1 MTTWRASGRGAAMH
15 RIAQRA
21 FAPGVGRHLLVPLL
35 STACFYAIAYFTCWA
50 AFGIKIVESRVPY
63 DFALNLALA
72 YLVFW
77 VSRRVWP
84 FLLLQGLYFA
94 IFYVASALKIAM
106 LGRPIMPEDGHN
118 LSALV
123 SILGWVG
130 WVAVALPFALLVGL
144 FLFNLKFR
152 ARPAQASWALLI
164 ALPLGAFSDASPL
177 SNSLDTFFGNT
188 PWDQRENFIWRGGA
202 LHLTQESLR
211 TLAQR
216 HDPPSATEVAAA
228 IARRAAAAP
237 ELTSLPPL
245 GVGHRRNLHIILE
258 ESFWD
263 PTVLTAAGYSEDP
276 IDPRF
281 RDLWRQSGFTYGL
294 SPAFGGQTANAEF
307 EVLCG
312 FPVNKIAVKFEFG
325 LDRDAPCLPRLLRD
339 AGFRTVA
346 SHPNVPGFWNRY
358 TAYERLGFETFW
370 SAGDM
375 DLSDSNGPFLADRSL
390 HKQVAAKL
398 AATAD
403 ARPVFDYIITIDG
416 HWMYDPSDARPP
428 VIQSR
433 SGIKEVGDYANM
445 LHYKSRQM
453 MDAVEAIRR
462 DDPDSV
468 IVVFG
473 DHLPMLGRK
482 FAGYVESGL
491 LPDNFGAFTASQ
503 YDFSA
508 GTPLLVID
516 GQNGPLALGRFPM
529 YRLPSLIMRLLGE
542 DRATIFDLAAVPAV
556 TLPRPLPDVMLAYD
570 SAMQAD
576 LCKSAEQTE
585 LCRAAAAWLK
595 DVLLIDE
602 DIFAGEQHAL
612 KMLPPAPSASAIAQ
626 NPRTFREAATH

>member
-1 MTTWRASGRGAAMH
+1 MTMRRSSGRGAAI
-15 RIAQRA
+15 RRNAQRA
-21 FAPGVGRHLLVPLL
+21 FGHGVGRHLLVPLL
-35 STACFYAIAYFTCWA
+35 STAVFYAIAYFTCWA

-63 DFALNLALA
+63 DVALNLALA

-84 FLLLQGLYFA
+84 FLLLQALYFA
-94 IFYVASALKIAM
+94 IFYVGSSLKIAM
-106 LGRPIMPEDGHN
+106 LGRPIMPEDVHN

-130 WVAVALPFALLVGL
+130 WLAVALPIALLAGL

-152 ARPAQASWALLI
+152 ARPAQASWALLV
-164 ALPLGAFSDASPL
+164 ALPLGAFSDASPI

-202 LHLTQESLR
+202 VHLAQESLR
-211 TLAQR
+211 SLAMR
-216 HDPPSATEVAAA
+216 HDPPSATDVAAA

-237 ELTSLPPL
+237 EPAAMAQPA
-245 GVGHRRNLHIILE
+245 GHRRNLHIILE

-263 PTVLTAAGYSEDP
+263 PTVLTAAGYSADP

-281 RDLWRQSGFTYGL
+281 RDLWRQSGFTHGL

-325 LDRDAPCLPRLLRD
+325 LERDAPCLPRLLRE

-358 TAYERLGFETFW
+358 VAYEHLGFETFW

-403 ARPVFDYIITIDG
+403 DRPVFDYIVTIDG

-428 VIQSR
+428 VIQTTSE
-433 SGIKEVGDYANM
+433 IKEVGDYANM

-453 MDAVEAIRR
+453 MDGVEAIRR

-491 LPDNFGAFTASQ
+491 LPDNFGAFNAAQ

-516 GQNGPLALGRFPM
+516 GRNGPLALGRFPM
-529 YRLPSLIMRLLGE
+529 YRLPSLILSLLDE
-542 DRATIFDLAAVPAV
+542 HDRANIFDLAPVPAV
-556 TLPRPLPDVMLAYD
+556 TLPRPLPDVTLAYD
-570 SAMQAD
+570 ANM
-576 LCKSAEQTE
+576 QTE
-585 LCRAAAAWLK
+585 LCKTAEQSEQCRAASAWLA

-612 KMLPPAPSASAIAQ
+612 KMLPPAPSASALVQA
-626 NPRTFREAATH
+626 PLATH

>member
-1 MTTWRASGRGAAMH
+1 MTMRRSSGRGAAIR
-15 RIAQRA
+15 RIAGRA
-21 FAPGVGRHLLVPLL
+21 FGRGAGRHLLVPLL
-35 STACFYAIAYFTCWA
+35 STAFFYAIAYFTCWA

-72 YLVFW
+72 CLVFW

-84 FLLLQGLYFA
+84 FLLLQALYFA
-94 IFYVASALKIAM
+94 IFYIASALKVAM
-106 LGRPIMPEDGHN
+106 LGRPIMPADVQI

-130 WVAVALPFALLVGL
+130 WVAVALPFVLLIGL

-202 LHLTQESLR
+202 VHLAQESLR

-228 IARRAAAAP
+228 IARRQAAAP
-237 ELTSLPPL
+237 EPVARPL
-245 GVGHRRNLHIILE
+245 GHRRNLHIILE

-263 PTVLTAAGYSEDP
+263 PTVLSAAGYSEDP

-325 LDRDAPCLPRLLRD
+325 LDRDAPCLPRLLRE

-390 HKQVAAKL
+390 HSQVAAKL

-403 ARPVFDYIITIDG
+403 DRPIFDYIITIDG

-428 VIQSR
+428 VIEST

-491 LPDNFGAFTASQ
+491 LPDNFGAFTAAQ

-516 GQNGPLALGRFPM
+516 GRNGPLALGRFPM
-529 YRLPSLIMRLLGE
+529 YRLPSLIMRLLGD

-556 TLPRPLPDVMLAYD
+556 TLPRPLPDVTLAYD
-570 SAMQAD
+570 SGAQAE
-576 LCKSAEQTE
+576 LCKMAEQSE
-585 LCRAAAAWLK
+585 FCRAAAAWLE

-602 DIFAGEQHAL
+602 DLFAGEQHAL
-612 KMLPPAPSASAIAQ
+612 KMLPPPPSASAIAQ
-626 NPRTFREAATH
+626 SPRLMREAATH

>member
-1 MTTWRASGRGAAMH
+1 MSLWTAFPGGDAID
-15 RIAQRA
+15 RIARRA
-21 FAPGVGRHLLVPLL
+21 FGHRAGRHLLVPLL
-35 STACFYAIAYFTCWA
+35 STAIFYAIAYFTCWA
-50 AFGIKIVESRVPY
+50 TFGIKIVESRVPY

-84 FLLLQGLYFA
+84 FLLLQALYFT

-106 LGRPIMPEDGHN
+106 LGRPIMPEDVHN

-123 SILGWVG
+123 SILGVVG

-164 ALPLGAFSDASPL
+164 ALPLGAFTDASPL
-177 SNSLDTFFGNT
+177 SNNLDKFFGNT

-202 LHLTQESLR
+202 LHLAQESLR
-211 TLAQR
+211 ALALR
-216 HDPPSATEVAAA
+216 HDPPSAAEVAAA

-237 ELTSLPPL
+237 EAALQPS
-245 GVGHRRNLHIILE
+245 GHRRNLHIILE

-263 PTVLTAAGYSEDP
+263 PTVLTGAGYSADP

-281 RDLWRQSGFTYGL
+281 RDLWRQSGFTHGL

-312 FPVNKIAVKFEFG
+312 FPVNQIAVKFEFG
-325 LDRDAPCLPRLLRD
+325 LDRDVPCLPRLLRE

-358 TAYERLGFETFW
+358 TAYEHLGFETFW
-370 SAGDM
+370 SAGDL

-390 HKQVAAKL
+390 HSQVAAKL
-398 AATAD
+398 AASAD
-403 ARPVFDYIITIDG
+403 ERPILDYIVTIDG
-416 HWMYDPSDARPP
+416 HWMYDPSAARPR
-428 VIQSR
+428 VIDNTSQ
-433 SGIKEVGDYANM
+433 IKEVGDYANM
-445 LHYKSRQM
+445 LHYKTRQM
-453 MDAVEAIRR
+453 MDAIEAIRR

-473 DHLPMLGRK
+473 DHLPMLGRN

-491 LPDNFGAFTASQ
+491 LPDSFGAFTAAQ

-516 GQNGPLALGRFPM
+516 GQNGPLPLGRFPM
-529 YRLPSLIMRLLGE
+529 YQLPSLLLRLVGE
-542 DRATIFDLAAVPAV
+542 TRPAIFDLAAIPAA
-556 TLPRPLPDVMLAYD
+556 TLPRPLPGVTLAYD
-570 SAMQAD
+570 GAMRAE
-576 LCKSAEQTE
+576 LCKDDAQSTRCA
-585 LCRAAAAWLK
+585 AAAAWLA
-595 DVLLIDE
+595 DVQLIDE
-602 DIFAGEQHAL
+602 DLFAGEQHAL
-612 KMLPPAPSASAIAQ
+612 QLMPPAPNAAAMVQVPATAQ
-626 NPRTFREAATH
+626 QAATH